1 MMRPPRSVNMTLNLA
16 PMVDVMMCLI
26 VFFLL
31 ASRLVNAEQ
40 KPIDLPIAKAA
51 QKSEAETAGGRLTI
65 NIQPNSDATSTA
77 SVQYSVVE
85 WDGQRVV
92 ERALAPEEL
101 APLLIARAER
111 ARAAGQPMRCRIRA
125 DRHVRYRDVEAAMRA
140 ASAAAVTQ
148 LQFSALTPNEN
159 GAAQH
164 GPRPVGAGSGNGP

>member
-51 QKSEAETAGGRLTI
+51 QKSEAETTGGRLTI
-65 NIQPNSDATSTA
+65 NIQPQAGAAAGSA

-164 GPRPVGAGSGNGP
+164 GPQATGSGAGP